1 MLTAT
6 ERRQEITDAL
16 RRRIVGA
23 LRGGAL
29 ERGDRLP
36 SVRELGAEFDADP
49 RLVLAA
55 YRALAREGVVE
66 IRPRSGIYVALG
78 AASLRAGAPATAE
91 GWVADVLADGLARNV
106 PAPALGEWLTRCL
119 TARRWRAL
127 VVATT
132 SDQVDG
138 MCREL
143 RGDYGLEAR
152 GLLAEE
158 LAARGAPAVR
168 RADLVVTTDAHAAR
182 ARALAATR
190 DLPCVVVA
198 VRPDLVDAEWSLLL
212 RGPVYVVLSDARFV
226 PIVRDYFRAVP
237 GSEHVHPVVLGRD
250 DLSIVPDEAPV
261 YVTRSARA
269 RLGNAA
275 VPGRL
280 VPPAR
285 IFSPD
290 SAREILRIVVRG
302 NLDAM
307 EREREDVAG

>member
-1 MLTAT
+1 MLTARK
-6 ERRQEITDAL
+6 RRQEITDVL

-36 SVRELGAEFDADP
+36 SVREIGAEFDADP

-66 IRPRSGIYVALG
+66 IRPRSGIYAALG
-78 AASLRAGAPATAE
+78 AAALQAGGPAAAE
-91 GWVADVLADGLARNV
+91 GWVADVLAEGLARNV
-106 PAPALGEWLTRCL
+106 PPPALGDWLTRCL

-152 GLLAEE
+152 GLLAER
-158 LAARGAPAVR
+158 LASGGSAAVR
-168 RADLVVTTDAHAAR
+168 RADLVVTTDAHGAR

-212 RGPVYVVLSDARFV
+212 RGPVYVVLSDARFI
-226 PIVRDYFRAVP
+226 PIMRDFFKAVP
-237 GSEHVHPVVLGRD
+237 GAEHVRPIVLGRD
-250 DLSIVPDEAPV
+250 DPALIPDDAPV

-269 RLGNAA
+269 RLGSAA

-290 SAREILRIVVRG
+290 CAREILRIVVRG
-302 NLDAM
+302 NLEVM
-307 EREREDVAG
+307 ERERTEAG